1 MNHFVAIDARDHPL
15 LTAVLQEIIIF
26 FHDLFVFHKLFVL
39 VKDVWQ
45 SWLGATIPGI
55 IDVNLTVGV
64 RRYTQP

>member
-45 SWLGATIPGI
+45 CWLGATIPGI